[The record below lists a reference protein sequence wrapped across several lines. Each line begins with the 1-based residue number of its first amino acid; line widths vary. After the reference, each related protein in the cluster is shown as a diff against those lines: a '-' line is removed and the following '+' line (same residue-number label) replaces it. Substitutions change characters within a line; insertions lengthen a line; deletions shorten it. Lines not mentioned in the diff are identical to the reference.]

1 MKGYYLKTIPE
12 ILKNNAN
19 IIFPTKLSLKIA
31 KFNKEAEDNI
41 SMYRMVLD
49 KLINEY
55 VEKDENNKPLIKED
69 GTATL
74 KDDCIEKWNKEYNV
88 LENSEFEFKTKFTM
102 DDLDLMKL
110 TPVQASTM
118 LNLIED

>member
-69 GTATL
+69 GTAIL
-74 KDDCIEKWNKEYNV
+74 KDDCIEKWNKEYND

-118 LNLIED
+118 LNLIEE